1 MCLQQVIVN
10 SEVWDLRTRQL
21 LRSVPALDQ
30 AYVRFNAV
38 GDVILASLRR
48 SGDELLSALHG
59 RRRKHALFAAVRTI
73 DAVTY
78 DEIATFPVDRC
89 VLDAAMDGIDSQMSV
104 LVMDAEGDADT
115 AVRLYDI
122 GRQRGMEDDSDIED
136 GEGSEMNS
144 SESEDEDEEE
154 MDMMFQGML
163 ARETGE
169 GVEEEDGGREGDEE
183 EEEGWHSDGNGSEEE
198 MMEMMLGSSEEL
210 DSLDESDDGEEES
223 WNFDENVSSA
233 SE

>member
-1 MCLQQVIVN
+1 MIVN

-30 AYVRFNAV
+30 AYVRFSAT
-38 GDVILASLRR
+38 GDVLLASLRR

-59 RRRKHALFAAVRTI
+59 RRRKHPLFAAVRTV

-78 DEIATFPVDRC
+78 EEIATLPVDRC
-89 VLDAAMDGIDSQMSV
+89 VLDAAMDGTDSLLGV

-122 GRQRGMEDDSDIED
+122 GRQRGMEDDSDIEEE
-136 GEGSEMNS
+136 EGSEMNS
-144 SESEDEDEEE
+144 SESEEDEEE

-163 ARETGE
+163 ARETEDNTEEADE
-169 GVEEEDGGREGDEE
+169 GREDEDEEEDVQ
-183 EEEGWHSDGNGSEEE
+183 SDGDGSEEE
-198 MMEMMLGSSEEL
+198 MMEMMLGGSSEEL
-210 DSLDESDDGEEES
+210 DSLDESDEGEEES
-223 WNFDENVSSA
+223 WNADEDTSSDF
-233 SE
+233 E